1 MDENHISGG
10 IFETELGFVGLA
22 VRRETVVRT
31 TLPEIDEFMA
41 SLCMQETDLGP
52 DTDDYE
58 EFLESVTDMIVS
70 YCAGDP
76 VDLTSLSVDYSRVSD
91 FTRKV
96 REACRTIPRGEVR
109 TYRWLAEQAGNPNAS
124 RAAGRAMATNP
135 VPLLVPC
142 HRVVGSDG
150 KLTGFG
156 GSRGVRLKERL
167 LRMESG
173 VTD

>member
-1 MDENHISGG
+1 MDENQISGG
-10 IFETELGFVGLA
+10 VFETELGFVGLA
-22 VRRETVVRT
+22 VRRESVVRT
-31 TLPEIDEFMA
+31 TLPEISEFNAWLRME
-41 SLCMQETDLGP
+41 QTDNGP
-52 DTDDYE
+52 DTDDYV
-58 EFLESVTDMIVS
+58 EFLESVMDMIVS
-70 YCAGDP
+70 YCAGEP
-76 VDLTSLSVDYSRVSD
+76 VDLTSVSVDNSRVSE

-142 HRVVGSDG
+142 HRVVGSNG

-167 LRMESG
+167 LKMESG
-173 VTD
+173 ETY